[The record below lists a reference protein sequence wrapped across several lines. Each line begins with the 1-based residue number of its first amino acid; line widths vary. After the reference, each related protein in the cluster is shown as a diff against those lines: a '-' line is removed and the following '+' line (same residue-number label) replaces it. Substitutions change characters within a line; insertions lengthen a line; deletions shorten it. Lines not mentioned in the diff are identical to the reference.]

1 MSACRDLNPEEAIT
15 FVING
20 ENNASKNVTI
30 APVERDD
37 IQRLRIVLRAI
48 FDKIDRP
55 IKSVAVEQGIATALN
70 RNPLFAFD
78 FVDGDYTENRNYKD
92 LTTTPPPPVYLP
104 IVVSGNNTQEYKNFK
119 DIYTLA
125 DDQAFFKLALSKEEA
140 EGVLKFVQFLRDN
153 KIFDKIEGAKS
164 IECPTQSDYANMKTF
179 AINEQKEIDERV
191 AEATL

>member
-1 MSACRDLNPEEAIT
+1 MSACRDLNSEEAIT

-20 ENNASKNVTI
+20 ENYASKNVTI
-30 APVERDD
+30 APVGRDD
-37 IQRLRIVLRAI
+37 IQRLRIVLGAI

-55 IKSVAVEQGIATALN
+55 IKSVAVEQGIGTALN

-78 FVDGDYTENRNYKD
+78 FVDGDYTENRNYKT
-92 LTTTPPPPVYLP
+92 LTVTPPPPVYLP
-104 IVVSGNNTQEYKNFK
+104 IVVSGNNTQKYKNVK

-140 EGVLKFVQFLRDN
+140 EGVMKFVQFMKDN
-153 KIFDKIEGAKS
+153 EIFSKVEGVKW

-179 AINEQKEIDERV
+179 AINEQKEMDERV